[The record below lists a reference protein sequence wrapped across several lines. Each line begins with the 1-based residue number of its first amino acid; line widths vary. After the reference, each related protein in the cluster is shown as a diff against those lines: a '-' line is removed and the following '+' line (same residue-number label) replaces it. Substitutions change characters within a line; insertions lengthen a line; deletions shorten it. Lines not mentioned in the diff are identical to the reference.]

1 MSDYAISWNFF
12 GGCRIL
18 PTATDLFFHL
28 PFSIGTLTSAV
39 VVHRRLDNLGKGKE
53 ENKRC
58 FGHFTNETKTN
69 KKAKERNR
77 PGKQLVYAKAGIH
90 SEILSV
96 SGTFAF
102 FKCFSAVNILFIVLH
117 VTDPTGPYREETR
130 LLLAPSL
137 YQEFI

>member
-1 MSDYAISWNFF
+1 MVLQKGSAYFDLKQLQFAYSLKQGCGCMSDYAISWSSLGDAEYF
-12 GGCRIL
+12 

-28 PFSIGTLTSAV
+28 RSLVLLTSCLWLAC
-39 VVHRRLDNLGKGKE
+39 RKPSSLGKGKE

-96 SGTFAF
+96 SGTFA
-102 FKCFSAVNILFIVLH
+102 V
-117 VTDPTGPYREETR
+117 
-130 LLLAPSL
+130 
-137 YQEFI
+137 